1 MKNDIDIVGKQVKDM
16 YGASIGKVV
25 GTIVDIDGAIQA
37 VGVYSSGS
45 LQQIPFEQ
53 LVIQKESNIVIYIPR
68 WRLDSQRLLR
78 EKNMLLRRL
87 RALSDI
93 LSENDDMKQDA
104 EVAYSK
110 YKARMLL
117 LDESQK
123 SVKSRLDERLEELDK
138 QIKAIKVLVFDAKV
152 QLKSDEISEE
162 TFDAVKTEANS
173 IMEYI
178 ANETAEIVDVQ
189 KRIEDL
195 SAEVAEA
202 VEPAKT
208 TLQPY
213 PDAYPKSDEEIES
226 RLPKAPTD
234 PVQVES
240 TKESAPHADGI
251 YASPQSEVHEE
262 KADDGYPAREE
273 SPEKIY
279 ADAPTKPN
287 DESGV
292 DGLYGDRL
300 YTDSSDGSDHM
311 NTSSDST
318 KSELPK
324 APTSAKPDWLSRMA
338 TQ

>member
-25 GTIVDIDGAIQA
+25 GTIVDIDGAVQM
-37 VGVYSSGS
+37 VGVYSSGT
-45 LQQIPFEQ
+45 LRQIPFEQ
-53 LVIQKESNIVIYIPR
+53 LVIQKESDIVIYIPR

-87 RALSDI
+87 RALADI
-93 LSENDDMKQDA
+93 VSENGDMKQDA
-104 EVAYSK
+104 ETAYSK

-123 SVKSRLDERLEELDK
+123 SVKNRLDERLAELDT
-138 QIKAIKVLVFDAKV
+138 QIKAIKSLVFDARV

-195 SAEVAEA
+195 STEVSEA
-202 VEPAKT
+202 IKPAKT

-213 PDAYPKSDEEIES
+213 PDAYPESDEEIES

-240 TKESAPHADGI
+240 TEESAPHADGI
-251 YASPQSEVHEE
+251 YASPQSEAREE
-262 KADDGYPAREE
+262 KADEGYPTGEE
-273 SPEKIY
+273 SPEKMY

-300 YTDSSDGSDHM
+300 YADSSDGS
-311 NTSSDST
+311 NSANASSDST
-318 KSELPK
+318 ISGLPK
-324 APTSAKPDWLSRMA
+324 APSAKPDWLSRMA